1 MVYSSNGRGNC
12 LHRLSIIVPTKN
24 GARASALVNGLRT
37 TFNDAEIIAIDKSN
51 ALSNELAAMCELVIG
66 QQSDGYENAPMAGF
80 RQAYGDSTTT
90 QYGNKVLAGPSNWPC
105 LTKMHGVLGGS
116 FAMNKQAFDA
126 MDGGARNRAGTVF
139 FEIGLAN
146 CHMVI
151 KDIPIS

>member
-1 MVYSSNGRGNC
+1 
-12 LHRLSIIVPTKN
+12 
-24 GARASALVNGLRT
+24 
-37 TFNDAEIIAIDKSN
+37 
-51 ALSNELAAMCELVIG
+51 
-66 QQSDGYENAPMAGF
+66 
-80 RQAYGDSTTT
+80 
-90 QYGNKVLAGPSNWPC
+90 
-105 LTKMHGVLGGS
+105 MHGVLGGS

>member
-1 MVYSSNGRGNC
+1 MGNGDYG
-12 LHRLSIIVPTKN
+12 
-24 GARASALVNGLRT
+24 LVNCSR
-37 TFNDAEIIAIDKSN
+37 ESRAIGSI
-51 ALSNELAAMCELVIG
+51 SPTI
-66 QQSDGYENAPMAGF
+66 QF
-80 RQAYGDSTTT
+80 
-90 QYGNKVLAGPSNWPC
+90 GNKVLAGPSNWPC